1 MFTSYVTLQSNVLA
15 GYVTLQGSG
24 QPCHSKQCRYL
35 QKMKGLV
42 GTAANTSW
50 TEYFSPRI
58 DQIFL
63 SRGTLGI
70 QSFYRRCS
78 LF

>member
-35 QKMKGLV
+35 QKMKVWLELQLTPPGL
-42 GTAANTSW
+42 NT
-50 TEYFSPRI
+50 
-58 DQIFL
+58 FL
-63 SRGTLGI
+63 QESTKFFLAVE
-70 QSFYRRCS
+70 
-78 LF
+78 L